1 MVRTRMRI
9 ADKNEDR
16 SFKIKLSSKGSDTF
30 KPKMYK
36 AEQSLEIKGD
46 FDNNKSEEIYY
57 DDIIYYDG
65 GGVEGYGY

>member
-1 MVRTRMRI
+1 MRMRMMG
-9 ADKNEDR
+9 KNEDR
-16 SFKIKLSSKGSDTF
+16 SFKVKLSSKGSTTF
-30 KPKMYK
+30 KPKMY
-36 AEQSLEIKGD
+36 EVNQSMVIKGD